1 MIDHF
6 PVILL
11 PPDIRRVKAEMPP
24 LPPFRENPPVMPK
37 AEVPQLNVPVLVALL
52 VGIIVL
58 SVIVTKA
65 NVIVGLLMLT
75 FGMFGVG
82 FQAWVQGQ
90 SYPRRL
96 KSNALNLEHYYEALE
111 AYSRKEA
118 SYQQL
123 VRQTHSPEQLH
134 TYRYPRLLQVL
145 NRIVQEDGQQEF
157 LSLTSTE
164 TQFLHRLNFY
174 FPGKVF
180 ARSFF
185 SPSGVTPYVMD
196 FAYIDTSIGLRIDI
210 EIDEPFDPEALT
222 PSHYLRN
229 VKDQAWNEF
238 LLSKGWSV
246 IRFSVSQMKY
256 APDSCCKSVA
266 NLIHSILEDDAIL
279 KPFESIVDLEP
290 QARWTEQQAQAMLD
304 QARQQSRQSIS

>member
-11 PPDIRRVKAEMPP
+11 PPDIRRVKAELPP
-24 LPPFRENPPVMPK
+24 LPPFRENPPDMPK
-37 AEVPQLNVPVLVALL
+37 ANVKQLHIPTLVALL
-52 VGIIVL
+52 VGIIVI
-58 SVIVTKA
+58 SIVVTHA
-65 NVIVGLLMLT
+65 NVIVGLLVLT

-118 SYQQL
+118 IYHQL
-123 VRQTHSPEQLH
+123 VRQTHSPEKVQA
-134 TYRYPRLLQVL
+134 YRYPRLLQVL
-145 NRIVQEDGQQEF
+145 NRIAQEDGQQEF
-157 LSLTSTE
+157 LSLTSAE
-164 TQFLHRLNFY
+164 TQFLHRLNYY
-174 FPGKVF
+174 FSGKVF
-180 ARSFF
+180 PRSFF
-185 SPSGVTPYVMD
+185 SPGGVSPYVMD
-196 FAYIDTSIGLRIDI
+196 FAYIDASIGLRIDI
-210 EIDEPFDPEALT
+210 EIDEPFDPEGLT

-229 VKDQAWNEF
+229 VQDQMWNDF

-256 APDSCCKSVA
+256 VPDSCCKAVA
-266 NLIHSILEDDAIL
+266 TLIHNILEDDVIL
-279 KPFESIVDLEP
+279 NPFKQIVDLEP
-290 QARWTEQQAQAMLD
+290 QPRWTEEQAKAMLD